1 MRQFAG
7 FAAMLASVAGCYTLR
22 PAASE
27 PPTGSRIAIGLND
40 EGRVAM
46 GGAIGP
52 EIDQIQ
58 GTLIDGRNGEYV
70 VAVRAVRFLRGG
82 EQVWAGERV
91 RINRE
96 HVRTTYRREFSR
108 GRTLAFVGT
117 TLGAVGLFIAGRNA
131 GLIAIGGDREP
142 KRDDGG
148 SGGSLRIRTWT
159 LQPAP

>member
-1 MRQFAG
+1 MRYIAG

-22 PAASE
+22 PAAGE
-27 PPTGSRIAIGLND
+27 PLSGSRLALGLND

-52 EIDQIQ
+52 EIDQIE
-58 GTLIDGRNGEYV
+58 GRLIDASNGEYV

-91 RINRE
+91 RVKRE
-96 HVRTTYRREFSR
+96 HVQTTYRREFSR
-108 GRTLAFVGT
+108 GRTVAFVGT
-117 TLGAVGLFIAGRNA
+117 TIGAVALFIAGRNA
-131 GLIAIGGDREP
+131 GLIAIGGDRDP
-142 KRDDGG
+142 KKDDG
-148 SGGSLRIRTWT
+148 STGGSLRIRSWT